1 MTCEKY
7 YLMPN
12 AGAGKKQKSYYGK
25 AIVENF
31 DNNKILYSYGTRIL
45 TINGKGQV
53 IKNWSGWSATTAKHI
68 NSFLYANGKK
78 TFNKKEWE
86 ALPVGEVLDI

>member
-12 AGAGKKQKSYYGK
+12 PGAGRKQKSFYGK

-45 TINGKGQV
+45 TINGKGQ
-53 IKNWSGWSATTAKHI
+53 ITKNWSGWSATTAKHI
-68 NSFLYANGKK
+68 NSFLYANNKK
-78 TFNKKEWE
+78 TLNKKEWE
-86 ALPVGEVLDI
+86 VLPVGEILDI

>member
-12 AGAGKKQKSYYGK
+12 AGAGRRQKSFYGK

-31 DNNKILYSYGTRIL
+31 GNNKILYSYGTRIL
-45 TINGKGQV
+45 TITPEGRV
-53 IKNWSGWSATTAKHI
+53 IKNWSGWSATTSKHF
-68 NSFLYANGKK
+68 NSFLFANGKK
-78 TFNKKEWE
+78 TFGKKEWE

>member
-1 MTCEKY
+1 MTYEKY

-12 AGAGKKQKSYYGK
+12 AGAGRKQKSFYGK
-25 AIVENF
+25 AIVEIF

-45 TINGKGQV
+45 TINSKGQV
-53 IKNWSGWSATTAKHI
+53 IKSWSGWSATTVKHI

-78 TFNKKEWE
+78 TFSKKEWE
-86 ALPVGEVLDI
+86 SLPTGSVLDI